1 MSNIDDQIS
10 QILKS
15 ITTKEIRTR
24 KEIKK
29 RNLDAINDIYNKFL
43 MYPENKNNRDEALDE
58 LKEYE
63 LVNRNQIQ
71 KNDTIIYFRTKW
83 FYNIKSDKGKAVGLL
98 SNNRVSMKSK
108 TLGTY
113 IHLITKYYFRK
124 LTEADLVKISLIE
137 AVFESE

>member
-24 KEIKK
+24 KEIIK

-43 MYPENKNNRDEALDE
+43 MYPENKNNRDEALEE
-58 LKEYE
+58 LKDYE

>member
-10 QILKS
+10 QILKN

-43 MYPENKNNRDEALDE
+43 MYPENKNNRDEALEE
-58 LKEYE
+58 LKDYE

-83 FYNIKSDKGKAVGLL
+83 FYNIKSDRGRAVGLL
-98 SNNRVSMKSK
+98 SKNRVSIKSK

-124 LTEADLVKISLIE
+124 LTESDLVKISLIE
-137 AVFESE
+137 AVFEND